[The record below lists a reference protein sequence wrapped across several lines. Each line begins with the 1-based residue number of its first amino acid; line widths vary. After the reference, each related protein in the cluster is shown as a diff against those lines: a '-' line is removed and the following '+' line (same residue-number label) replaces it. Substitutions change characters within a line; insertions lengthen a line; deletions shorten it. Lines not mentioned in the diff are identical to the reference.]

1 MRKKLIKVGA
11 IAGIVGMLVGSTAYA
26 GTAAH
31 PYGTVVGRF
40 NGYGYSSYQTKVY
53 AGKDGYIYS
62 TEVGGKYKVDVRM
75 ASSVGNG
82 AWLRDVTD
90 GTQKAVKAHSKQT
103 KGSKIRMQFSNDALT
118 PVTVY
123 VEGFWKSN

>member
-1 MRKKLIKVGA
+1 MKRKFIKTGV

-31 PYGTVVGRF
+31 PYGVVVGRF
-40 NGYGYSSYQTKVY
+40 NGYGYTDYQTKVFS
-53 AGKDGYIYS
+53 GKDGYIYS

-75 ASSVGNG
+75 TSSGGNG

-90 GTQKAVKAHSKQT
+90 GTQKALKAHSKHT
-103 KGSKIRMQFSNDALT
+103 NGSKVRMQFSNDAFT

-123 VEGFWKSN
+123 VEGYWKSN